1 MIKISKESQLI
12 EEISNL
18 INNSNISAQE
28 LEVLSNA
35 KNKLEQKKYTPKV
48 IAELKSDLAPLAR
61 NLSLSKDVV
70 SFYTRLSQEFIDR
83 GQRGMWIFPTR

>member
-1 MIKISKESQLI
+1 MQKRYSKEFKETLIAFYHSGQSVTQLSK
-12 EEISNL
+12 EYD
-18 INNSNISAQE
+18 
-28 LEVLSNA
+28 V
-35 KNKLEQKKYTPKV
+35 
-48 IAELKSDLAPLAR
+48 APLAR

>member
-1 MIKISKESQLI
+1 M
-12 EEISNL
+12 
-18 INNSNISAQE
+18 
-28 LEVLSNA
+28 
-35 KNKLEQKKYTPKV
+35 EQKKYTPKV

-70 SFYTRLSQEFIDR
+70 SFYARLSQEFIDR

>member
-1 MIKISKESQLI
+1 M
-12 EEISNL
+12 
-18 INNSNISAQE
+18 
-28 LEVLSNA
+28 
-35 KNKLEQKKYTPKV
+35 EQKKYTPKV
-48 IAELKSDLAPLAR
+48 IAELKCDLAPLAR

>member
-1 MIKISKESQLI
+1 MVKISKESQLI
-12 EEISNL
+12 EEISGL
-18 INNSNISAQE
+18 IDNSNISTQE
-28 LEVLSNA
+28 LEILSNA
-35 KNKLEQKKYTPKV
+35 NKLEQKKYTPKV
-48 IAELKSDLAPLAR
+48 IAELKCDLAPLAR